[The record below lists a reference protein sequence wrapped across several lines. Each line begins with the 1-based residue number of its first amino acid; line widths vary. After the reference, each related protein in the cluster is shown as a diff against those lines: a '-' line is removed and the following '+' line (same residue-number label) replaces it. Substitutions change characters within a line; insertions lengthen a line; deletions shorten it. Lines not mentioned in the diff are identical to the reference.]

1 MNKPQFHFS
10 PNKGWINDPNGL
22 VFSNGKYH
30 MFYQY
35 YPEGLV
41 WGPMHWGHTVSKD
54 LLEWEELDIALYP
67 DDLGMIFSGSAVKN
81 KDSLI
86 AFYTNHREEKGKQI
100 QVQSMAVSKN
110 EGVSWEKNISNP
122 ILEDTDEIDFRDPKV
137 FFDSDSNSW
146 IMILA
151 AGNKANL
158 YSSKDLMDWK
168 LEQKFISNNIEKGI
182 WECPDLFKVY
192 NKEKEKAIW
201 ILKVDI
207 VTEDKE
213 SNTYCFH
220 GKFEN
225 KKFIE
230 FLDDSPQKIDSGRDF
245 YACQTWNNSPDERKI
260 WIGWMSDWKYA
271 RNIPATDSRGFMTL
285 PRELYYKECENKNI
299 LCQKPIHEF
308 YLNLIDIKNDVGNY
322 IQLNEIQNND
332 FNLILSNKFNEKIE
346 LEYSSKNKF
355 FTLKRLNSGAVDFE
369 ESFKND
375 NKVLLLNNLNTMEI
389 ILDETSVEIFLNDGE
404 EVLTSLIFPREKYN
418 KVEIL
423 GINNQNLM
431 SNLVLKK
438 YIK

>member
-168 LEQKFISNNIEKGI
+168 LEQNFISNNI
-182 WECPDLFKVY
+182 
-192 NKEKEKAIW
+192 
-201 ILKVDI
+201 
-207 VTEDKE
+207 
-213 SNTYCFH
+213 
-220 GKFEN
+220 
-225 KKFIE
+225 
-230 FLDDSPQKIDSGRDF
+230 
-245 YACQTWNNSPDERKI
+245 
-260 WIGWMSDWKYA
+260 
-271 RNIPATDSRGFMTL
+271 
-285 PRELYYKECENKNI
+285 
-299 LCQKPIHEF
+299 
-308 YLNLIDIKNDVGNY
+308 
-322 IQLNEIQNND
+322 
-332 FNLILSNKFNEKIE
+332 
-346 LEYSSKNKF
+346 
-355 FTLKRLNSGAVDFE
+355 
-369 ESFKND
+369 
-375 NKVLLLNNLNTMEI
+375 
-389 ILDETSVEIFLNDGE
+389 
-404 EVLTSLIFPREKYN
+404 
-418 KVEIL
+418 
-423 GINNQNLM
+423 
-431 SNLVLKK
+431 
-438 YIK
+438 

>member
-1 MNKPQFHFS
+1 MNKTKFHFS

-35 YPEGLV
+35 YPDGLV
-41 WGPMHWGHTVSKD
+41 WGPMHWGHAVSKD

-67 DDLGMIFSGSAVKN
+67 DDLGMVFSGSAVKN
-81 KDSLI
+81 KNNLI
-86 AFYTNHREEKGKQI
+86 AFYTNHKEEKGKQI
-100 QVQSMAVSKN
+100 QVQSMAISKN

-122 ILEDTDEIDFRDPKV
+122 ILEDIDEIDFRDPKV

-158 YSSKDLMDWK
+158 YSSKDLMEWK

-192 NKEKEKAIW
+192 DKKKEKPIW

-230 FLDDSPQKIDSGRDF
+230 FLDDSPQKIDNGRDF
-245 YACQTWNNSPDERKI
+245 YACQTWSNSPNERKI

-271 RNIPATDSRGFMTL
+271 RNIPATNSRGFMTL
-285 PRELYYKECENKNI
+285 PRELYYKEYENKNI
-299 LCQKPIHEF
+299 F
-308 YLNLIDIKNDVGNY
+308 G
-322 IQLNEIQNND
+322 
-332 FNLILSNKFNEKIE
+332 EKIE
-346 LEYSSKNKF
+346 LEYSNKNRF
-355 FTLKRLNSGAVDFE
+355 FTLKRLNSGVVDFE

-375 NKVLLLNNLNTMEI
+375 NKILLLNNLNTMEI

-404 EVLTSLIFPREKYN
+404 EALTSLIFPREKYN
-418 KVEIL
+418 KIEIL
-423 GINNQNLM
+423 GINSQNLM